1 MWDIDYIDSLAIVDK
16 NFKIIHSSRYN
27 PRFDEDIIENIYT
40 DYIDKNF
47 YEVYPNLFQR
57 ESSMYEA
64 IKNNKVVYNEDQIFT
79 DYRGRVFNT
88 RNMTIPIVKKGEVVG
103 AIELSKDITSI
114 DDSEKISQ
122 LTKVKKN
129 KKIKSDNIENIT
141 FSDILTANLKMK
153 ENIRRAKIF
162 SQSSSASLIYGE
174 TGTGKELFVQAMA
187 NYSGLAREKF
197 VVLNCAAVPENL
209 MESIV
214 FGSVKGAYTG
224 ADNRVGIFE
233 QAEDGI
239 LFLDEINSMP
249 LMIQAK
255 LLRVLQDGVV
265 RKLGSNKEKK
275 INVKVI
281 GAMNVD
287 PVEAIEKNHL
297 REDLFYRLSS
307 NLIELV
313 PLRERKEDIS
323 IYVDYF
329 VDKLN
334 IIYNRKVE
342 GISSGMMDIFYN
354 YDWKGNVRELKHILE
369 SMISITNEKILT
381 SKNLPLYMKD
391 RISKEGSKGKK
402 NSMELVP
409 LISLNEAL
417 EKTEREL
424 INRAL
429 LWTKGHQTKAAEIL
443 GIPRQTLKYKIK
455 KLGLNY
461 KEYK

>member
-129 KKIKSDNIENIT
+129 KKIKSDNIENVT
-141 FSDILTANLKMK
+141 FSDILTVNLEMK

-233 QAEDGI
+233 QAENGI

-313 PLRERKEDIS
+313 PLRDRKEDIS

-334 IIYNRKVE
+334 RTYNRKVE

-381 SKNLPLYMKD
+381 SKHLPLYMKD
-391 RISKEGSKGKK
+391 RISKEGTKGKK
-402 NSMELVP
+402 NLMKAVP
-409 LISLNEAL
+409 MISLNEAL

-455 KLGLNY
+455 KLGLDY

>member
-1 MWDIDYIDSLAIVDK
+1 
-16 NFKIIHSSRYN
+16 
-27 PRFDEDIIENIYT
+27 
-40 DYIDKNF
+40 
-47 YEVYPNLFQR
+47 
-57 ESSMYEA
+57 
-64 IKNNKVVYNEDQIFT
+64 
-79 DYRGRVFNT
+79 
-88 RNMTIPIVKKGEVVG
+88 
-103 AIELSKDITSI
+103 
-114 DDSEKISQ
+114 
-122 LTKVKKN
+122 
-129 KKIKSDNIENIT
+129 
-141 FSDILTANLKMK
+141 MK

-233 QAEDGI
+233 QAENGI

-313 PLRERKEDIS
+313 PLRDRKEDIS

-334 IIYNRKVE
+334 RTYNRKVE

-381 SKNLPLYMKD
+381 SKHLPLYMKD
-391 RISKEGSKGKK
+391 RISKEGTKGKK
-402 NSMELVP
+402 NLMKAVP
-409 LISLNEAL
+409 MISLNEAL

-455 KLGLNY
+455 KLGLDY

>member
-129 KKIKSDNIENIT
+129 KKIKSDNIENVT
-141 FSDILTANLKMK
+141 FSDILTVNLEMK

-233 QAEDGI
+233 QAENGI

-313 PLRERKEDIS
+313 PLRDRKEDIS

-402 NSMELVP
+402 NSMEHVP

-455 KLGLNY
+455 KLGLDY